1 MPARAP
7 DPSPGEVSPELT
19 ALVARLREAG
29 IPPGVEELA
38 DALWL
43 ARWLPGPSGAAPR
56 ATGGTADLTTA
67 PEGGPP
73 DTTGISVAPSEAV
86 APPAGS
92 RQQDRAALFAPGAGD
107 EGAAVRMTPVRVP
120 AAPALP
126 EPLALQRGLRP
137 LQRYRAPVRPV
148 PRELDERATAERAAE
163 SGLVLPV
170 LRAERRR
177 EARLLLVMDVS
188 TSMAVWQQVLDELR
202 QVCERAGAFREVQT
216 QYLHETDAG
225 LPGLAVGP
233 ERTGPLHAPE
243 QLSDPTGRRLT
254 LVLSDCAGPMWRSGR
269 MQRLLH
275 RWAATAPV
283 AVVQP
288 LPQRMWLRTHLPAR
302 RGVLHRREGPAGTL
316 EFTPDKGHADRAA
329 TPIPVLALR
338 RGSVEGWA
346 RLLSGARGQSLTAA
360 AGWVRADHAAST
372 APVRAAQDLSA
383 EERVRAFWRN
393 ASREARRLAVH
404 LSAVPLYLPVMQLV
418 QHAMLA
424 GTGPEV
430 LSEVLLGG
438 LVRRRDDADDPQA
451 VRYEFLPG
459 VAPRLRERLAVD
471 EAELLF
477 KHLSDYVER
486 KFGRSVRNFPALAGA
501 FLRGAVEPGPAPV
514 ADPRTDAHEPAGLR
528 AFAEVSADVLRDL
541 GARIPAVPVPVS
553 TPLAP
558 NARELLN
565 RGREAIGRYETQG
578 FTRELD
584 AAVEYLRQALAAART
599 EREWTSAAEELA
611 NALLARW
618 RVRGV
623 GDDLRDAWEAVGDGP
638 VTMRAHLIRG
648 TVCWL
653 QWRETTRMG
662 LGFSGIPDSLREWA
676 GSARHGT
683 ERAQAVL
690 LYLAD
695 RDLTAVL
702 DDAEPT
708 PAALDRRRIAAEALV
723 HVRRAV
729 AGSVP
734 RTEDQDGS
742 LPVPDPQQWYLA
754 HLNRAIEAAGT
765 RIRFPQPEGAY
776 ALRGAL
782 WFEVAQQHAGAG
794 PVTVRPRPKRA
805 SVAAEHAVEDLLVAV
820 RDQTVLP
827 SAERC
832 RIWLT
837 VASAAEILQPP
848 RDDHRERRLVQ
859 SAVDQALEAA
869 GDDEELLLDCHLW
882 AARVYRDRFERT
894 GDRAH
899 LDRVVEEWTAAEL
912 LLGEDDARR
921 HEVLTDFGVDLL
933 RRGEYTGSAEDVNR
947 AVHLLR
953 TAVEETTSGD
963 PRLPSRQRQL
973 ALAHWRRYLLHGVLS
988 DLYEADWIL
997 GEAVRGADPEAH
1009 GFLALCWLERGNVCS
1024 ALHDRTG
1031 EVGDLYKAANHYA
1044 QGVEEA
1050 REAGEGEL
1058 TARALMHRGG
1068 ARELLGSPREAV
1080 SDYAEA
1086 LRHTTDPELSR
1097 DVRAA
1102 LARLNPETA
1111 PE

>member
-7 DPSPGEVSPELT
+7 DPSAGEVSPELT

-29 IPPGVEELA
+29 IAPGVEELA

-43 ARWLPGPSGAAPR
+43 ARWLPGPSEAAPQG
-56 ATGGTADLTTA
+56 ADGTGDLTTT
-67 PEGGPP
+67 PDGGP
-73 DTTGISVAPSEAV
+73 DTTAISVPQPGPVTPTVESE
-86 APPAGS
+86 
-92 RQQDRAALFAPGAGD
+92 QQDRAGLFAPGAGG
-107 EGAAVRMTPVRVP
+107 ERAAVRMTPVRVP

-126 EPLALQRGLRP
+126 EPLALQRALRP

-148 PRELDERATAERAAE
+148 PRTLDEQATAERAAE

-170 LRAERRR
+170 LRADRRR

-188 TSMAVWQQVLDELR
+188 TSMAVWQQALDELR
-202 QVCERAGAFREVQT
+202 QVCERAGAFREVRM
-216 QYLHETDAG
+216 QYLHETAEG
-225 LPGLAVGP
+225 LPGLAATP

-269 MQRLLH
+269 MQQLLH

-288 LPQRMWLRTHLPAR
+288 LPQRMWTRTHLPAR

-316 EFTPDKGHADRAA
+316 GFTPEKGRVDPAA
-329 TPIPVLALR
+329 APIPVLALR

-360 AGWVRADHAAST
+360 AGWVRADHAASI

-383 EERVRAFWRN
+383 EERVRVFRRN

-486 KFGRSVRNFPALAGA
+486 KFGRSVRNFPAMAGA
-501 FLRGAVEPGPAPV
+501 FLRGAVDPGPAPV
-514 ADPRTDAHEPAGLR
+514 ADPRTDVPEPAGLR

-541 GARIPAVPVPVS
+541 GARIPAAPELVPTLP
-553 TPLAP
+553 AP
-558 NARELLN
+558 NARELLS

-578 FTRELD
+578 STRELD
-584 AAVEYLRQALAAART
+584 AAVEYLRQAVEAARSGK
-599 EREWTSAAEELA
+599 ERASAAEELA
-611 NALLARW
+611 NALLSRW

-623 GDDLRDAWEAVGDGP
+623 GEDLRDAWEAVGDGP
-638 VTMRAHLIRG
+638 VTGRACLIRG

-653 QWRETTRMG
+653 QSREASRVG
-662 LGFSGIPDSLREWA
+662 VEFAGIPDSLREWA
-676 GSARHGT
+676 RGVPDGT
-683 ERAQAVL
+683 AHAQAVL

-695 RDLTAVL
+695 RDLTLVL
-702 DDAEPT
+702 DDAETT
-708 PAALDRRRIAAEALV
+708 PDALDRRRIAAETLV

-729 AGSVP
+729 ARSTLLTEGQEASV
-734 RTEDQDGS
+734 
-742 LPVPDPQQWYLA
+742 PVPDPEQRYLA
-754 HLNRAIEAAGT
+754 HLHRAIEAAGT
-765 RIRFPQPEGAY
+765 RIQFPEPEGAH

-782 WFEVAQQHAGAG
+782 WFEVAQHYAGSG
-794 PVTVRPRPKRA
+794 PATARPHPERA
-805 SVAAEHAVEDLLVAV
+805 SLAAERAVEDLLVAV
-820 RDQTVLP
+820 RDETVLP

-837 VASAAEILQPP
+837 VAASVEILQPP
-848 RDDHRERRLVQ
+848 REDGRERRLMM
-859 SAVDQALEAA
+859 SAVEQALAAA
-869 GDDEELLLDCHLW
+869 GDDEALLLDCHLW

-894 GDRAH
+894 GDLAH
-899 LDRVVEEWTAAEL
+899 LDRAVEAWTAADS
-912 LLGEDDARR
+912 LLGEDDAQQR
-921 HEVLTDFGVDLL
+921 EVLTEFGVDLL
-933 RRGEYTGSAEDVNR
+933 RRGEATGSAEDVNR
-947 AVHLLR
+947 AVQLLR
-953 TAVEETTSGD
+953 TAVEETPSGD
-963 PRLPSRQRQL
+963 PRLAERQRQL
-973 ALAHWRRYLLHGVLS
+973 ALAHWRRFSVQGVLS
-988 DLYEADWIL
+988 DLYEAEWIL
-997 GEAVRGADPEAH
+997 GAAIHGSAEGAHE
-1009 GFLALCWLERGNVCS
+1009 FLARCRLQRGRVCE
-1024 ALHDRTG
+1024 ALHARTG
-1031 EVGDLYKAANHYA
+1031 DVGHLYNANNHYA
-1044 QGVEEA
+1044 NAFSSAQA
-1050 REAGEGEL
+1050 ASMPEL
-1058 TARALMHRGG
+1058 TAEVLMSRGRVRESLGEADVAVRHYAQALELTEDPDRAR
-1068 ARELLGSPREAV
+1068 
-1080 SDYAEA
+1080 D
-1086 LRHTTDPELSR
+1086 LRS
-1097 DVRAA
+1097 A